1 MGFSFWPVMLVLDI
15 SMNEFNRRRR
25 GWDAMGTF
33 SMHSMYCGTRIGTE
47 FICCKLIDIFRGGMM
62 ACFKFHCLQI
72 ICTLIKMAYDAS
84 RRRRRQLQKSR
95 NAVAAEELT
104 LEINIQLGGK
114 CISYTHITINPH
126 THTHNAP

>member
-1 MGFSFWPVMLVLDI
+1 
-15 SMNEFNRRRR
+15 
-25 GWDAMGTF
+25 
-33 SMHSMYCGTRIGTE
+33 
-47 FICCKLIDIFRGGMM
+47 M